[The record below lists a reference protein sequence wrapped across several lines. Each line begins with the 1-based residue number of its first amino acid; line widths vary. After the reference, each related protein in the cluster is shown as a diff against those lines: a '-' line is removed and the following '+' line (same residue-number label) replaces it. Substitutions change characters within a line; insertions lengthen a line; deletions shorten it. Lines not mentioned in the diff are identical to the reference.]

1 MSPTRAPQPIAPPR
15 PPAAPAAPTPART
28 LTWRSVGL
36 ALLLIPLNAL
46 WIVMI
51 EQAWGNVF
59 STTLSLFF
67 TVVVS
72 LCFVLGL
79 NAGLHRWAPRQA
91 LTPAELTTVY
101 SMLAVSAG
109 IGGLD
114 AIQILIPVMTHGY
127 WFATPSNHWDT
138 LFRPYLPR
146 WLTVADH
153 DALDGLYNGYSS
165 LYTTGHLRAW
175 TVPVLAWM
183 GFIAAM
189 LLVFLCLS
197 AILRKQWTDHERLT
211 YPVVQLPLALIQ
223 DPGGLL
229 RQRLFWIGVT
239 FAGGL
244 DLLSGF
250 ARLYPSLP
258 SASLIGFDI
267 SPWFTELP
275 WRDLGWTPI
284 SIYPFVIGLGFLL
297 PVDLLFSCWFFHM
310 VWKSQKVA
318 ASALGYGPIPSFPP
332 WIDQQT
338 LGAYLGVAVT
348 ALWKARPYLR
358 RMLRQALWQRGALSE
373 AGEPMSYRAAVLG
386 ALLGYAAIV
395 LFCWLAGMQLW
406 AAAFFFALF
415 FTIAIALGRLRAE
428 LGPPNHDLHHIGPDH
443 TMVTV
448 FGTTALGPS
457 TLSVFALFHAFNRAY
472 RWHVLPHDLEGM
484 YLARRTRADMRSFAV
499 ALWGAGIFGALASF
513 WAYLHI
519 AYRLGMAA
527 RMVGWGP
534 LHYGMEA
541 YGRLETQL
549 TTPEP
554 PSPAGMSF
562 IGAGFAVYLAIA
574 LVRGQFLGFPL
585 HPLGYAISSGWSMVW
600 LWPSLW
606 VAWLLKVLVLR
617 YGGLPGYRQALPF
630 FYGLILGEFLV
641 GGGWTLAGLIW
652 GFQPWAFWQA

>member
-1 MSPTRAPQPIAPPR
+1 
-15 PPAAPAAPTPART
+15 
-28 LTWRSVGL
+28 VGL
-36 ALLLIPLNAL
+36 ALVLIPLNAL

-67 TVVVS
+67 NVVVS
-72 LCFVLGL
+72 LLFVLGL
-79 NAGLHRWAPRQA
+79 NAGLRRWAPRQA
-91 LTPAELTTVY
+91 LTPAELAAVY

-114 AIQILIPVMTHGY
+114 AIQILIPVMTHSH
-127 WFATPSNHWDT
+127 WFATPGNHWDT
-138 LFRPYLPR
+138 LFHGYLPA
-146 WLTVADH
+146 WLTISDR
-153 DALDGLYNGYSS
+153 DALTGLYNGYST
-165 LYTTGHLRAW
+165 LYTGEHLRAW
-175 TVPVLAWM
+175 AAPVLAWL

-189 LLVFLCLS
+189 LWVFLCLS
-197 AILRKQWTDHERLT
+197 AILRRQWTDHERLT

-223 DPGGLL
+223 DPGGLF
-229 RQRLFWIGVT
+229 RHRLFWIGAGL
-239 FAGGL
+239 AGGL
-244 DLLSGF
+244 DLISGL

-258 SASLIGFDI
+258 SASLIGYDI

-297 PVDLLFSCWFFHM
+297 PVDLLFSCWLFHM
-310 VWKSQKVA
+310 VWKSQKVV
-318 ASALGYGPIPSFPP
+318 ASAMGYGPIPSFPP

-358 RMLRQALWQRGALSE
+358 RVFRQALGGPRTLPE
-373 AGEPMSYRAAVLG
+373 AEEPMSYRAALLG
-386 ALLGYAAIV
+386 VVVGYAAIV
-395 LFCWLAGMQLW
+395 GFCWLAGMQLW
-406 AAAFFFALF
+406 AAALFFALF
-415 FTIAIALGRLRAE
+415 FVIAIALGRLRAE

-457 TLSVFALFHAFNRAY
+457 TLGVFALFHAFNRAY

-484 YLARRTRADMRSFAV
+484 YLARRTRADMRRFSA
-499 ALWGAGIFGALASF
+499 ALWGAGMFGALASF
-513 WAYLHI
+513 WAYLHL
-519 AYRLGMAA
+519 AYQLGMAG

-549 TTPEP
+549 STPQP
-554 PSPAGMSF
+554 ASPEGMSF
-562 IGAGFAVYLAIA
+562 IGAGFAAYLLIA

-600 LWPSLW
+600 LWPSLFL
-606 VAWLLKVLVLR
+606 AWLLKALILR
-617 YGGLPGYRQALPF
+617 YGGLPGYRRALPF
-630 FYGLILGEFLV
+630 FYGLILGEFVV
-641 GGGWTLAGLIW
+641 GGGWTLVGLLW
-652 GFQPWAFWQA
+652 DFQPWAFWQA